1 MLGDKTMEH
10 TITVAATPEQLFS
23 FFEETLLKDI
33 KEHKGLELDP
43 KKLSNG
49 FTFNMDLGSPGYKK
63 KVEIT
68 LIEYRK
74 PYVYYTKTKTPSN
87 TYLTRYTF
95 TPNEKGTEVKY
106 METVYDEYGKD
117 VTPFGLLAVS
127 SNRNSFKRTIKGISK
142 IVIRKSN

>member
-49 FTFNMDLGSPGYKK
+49 LTVNMDLGIPG
-63 KVEIT
+63 
-68 LIEYRK
+68 
-74 PYVYYTKTKTPSN
+74 
-87 TYLTRYTF
+87 
-95 TPNEKGTEVKY
+95 
-106 METVYDEYGKD
+106 
-117 VTPFGLLAVS
+117 
-127 SNRNSFKRTIKGISK
+127 
-142 IVIRKSN
+142 